1 MRFFRFKKLVS
12 METVKYLRYAVG
24 EIVLVVI
31 GILIAL
37 QVNNWNEYR
46 KEKVEEKKILLSLH
60 NEISNNLESLQV
72 VIEEKNKIINVNQ
85 YIINNTGKNGEWKSM
100 KPLDSLMNYI
110 SLSGWIFVPQNGVLN
125 EIINSGKLL
134 LIENDLIKNEIA
146 SLPQLLSLMIEE
158 DRQYRLDLHQYFLPF
173 LSKNYN
179 LIELTKYRELLEN
192 YSFKMGE
199 TNFSKSIPELLGSRE
214 FENILTFQSIW
225 IKFSNEMSINQ
236 KNKYLEIQNLIER
249 EYPEVDYF
257 NLRQNLERGI
267 FGLMNLNPL
276 MK

>member
-12 METVKYLRYAVG
+12 METGKYLRYAVG

-72 VIEEKNKIINVNQ
+72 VIEEKNKIIDVNQ
-85 YIINNTGKNGEWKSM
+85 YIIDNTGKNGEWKSM

-199 TNFSKSIPELLGSRE
+199 TNFSKSISELLGRRE
-214 FENILTFQSIW
+214 FENILTIQSIW
-225 IKFSNEMSINQ
+225 IKFSNEMRINQ
-236 KNKYLEIQNLIER
+236 KNKYLEIQKLIEK
-249 EYPEVDYF
+249 EYPDVDYI
-257 NLRQNLERGI
+257 NLRQNLERGLW
-267 FGLMNLNPL
+267 G
-276 MK
+276 

>member
-12 METVKYLRYAVG
+12 METGKYLRYAVG

-72 VIEEKNKIINVNQ
+72 VIEEKNKIIDVNQ
-85 YIINNTGKNGEWKSM
+85 YIIDNTGKNGEWKSM

-199 TNFSKSIPELLGSRE
+199 TNFSKSIPELLDSRE
-214 FENILTFQSIW
+214 FENILTIQSIW

-236 KNKYLEIQNLIER
+236 KNKYLEIQKLIEK
-249 EYPEVDYF
+249 EYPDVDYI
-257 NLRQNLERGI
+257 NLRQNLERGLW
-267 FGLMNLNPL
+267 G
-276 MK
+276 

>member
-1 MRFFRFKKLVS
+1 M
-12 METVKYLRYAVG
+12 
-24 EIVLVVI
+24 ILVVI

-46 KEKVEEKKILLSLH
+46 KEIVEEKKILLSLH
-60 NEISNNLESLQV
+60 NQKSNNLESLKV
-72 VIEEKNKIINVNQ
+72 VIEEKNKIINVNE
-85 YIINNTGKNGEWKSM
+85 YIINNTGKNGEWKSI

-146 SLPQLLSLMIEE
+146 SLPQLISLMIEE

-179 LIELTKYRELLEN
+179 LIELTRYRELLEN

-199 TNFSKSIPELLGSRE
+199 TNFPKSTPELISSRE
-214 FENILTFQSIW
+214 FENILTIQSIW
-225 IKFSNEMSINQ
+225 IKFSNELNINQ
-236 KNKYLEIQNLIER
+236 KNKYLEIQNLIEK
-249 EYPEVDYF
+249 EFPEVDYIY
-257 NLRQNLERGI
+257 LRQNLERGF
-267 FGLMNLNPL
+267 FG
-276 MK
+276 

>member
-1 MRFFRFKKLVS
+1 MIG
-12 METVKYLRYAVG
+12 METSKYLRYAVG
-24 EIVLVVI
+24 EVVLVVI

-72 VIEEKNKIINVNQ
+72 VIEEKNKIIDVNQ
-85 YIINNTGKNGEWKSM
+85 YIIDNTGKNGEWKSM

-199 TNFSKSIPELLGSRE
+199 TNFSKSIPELLDSRE
-214 FENILTFQSIW
+214 FENILTIQSIW

-236 KNKYLEIQNLIER
+236 KNKYLEIQKLIEK
-249 EYPEVDYF
+249 EYPDVDYI
-257 NLRQNLERGI
+257 NLRQNLERGLW
-267 FGLMNLNPL
+267 G
-276 MK
+276 

>member
-12 METVKYLRYAVG
+12 METGKYLRYAVG

-72 VIEEKNKIINVNQ
+72 VIEEKNKIIDVNQ
-85 YIINNTGKNGEWKSM
+85 YIIDNTGKNGEWKSM

-179 LIELTKYRELLEN
+179 LIELTKHRELLEN

-199 TNFSKSIPELLGSRE
+199 TNFSKSIPELLDSRE
-214 FENILTFQSIW
+214 FENILTIQSIW

-236 KNKYLEIQNLIER
+236 KNKYLEIQKLIEK
-249 EYPEVDYF
+249 EYPDVDYI
-257 NLRQNLERGI
+257 NLRQNLERGLW
-267 FGLMNLNPL
+267 G
-276 MK
+276 

>member
-12 METVKYLRYAVG
+12 METGKYLRYAVG

-72 VIEEKNKIINVNQ
+72 VIEEKNKIIDVNQ
-85 YIINNTGKNGEWKSM
+85 YIIDNTGKNGEWKSM

-173 LSKNYN
+173 LSKNFN
-179 LIELTKYRELLEN
+179 LIELTKYRDLLEN

-199 TNFSKSIPELLGSRE
+199 TNFSKSIPELLDSRE
-214 FENILTFQSIW
+214 FENILTIQSIW

-236 KNKYLEIQNLIER
+236 KNKYLEIQKLIEK
-249 EYPEVDYF
+249 EYPDVDYI

-267 FGLMNLNPL
+267 FG
-276 MK
+276 

>member
-1 MRFFRFKKLVS
+1 
-12 METVKYLRYAVG
+12 METAKYLRYAVG

-72 VIEEKNKIINVNQ
+72 VIEEKNKIIDVNQ
-85 YIINNTGKNGEWKSM
+85 YIIDNTGKNGEWKSM

-199 TNFSKSIPELLGSRE
+199 TNFSKSIPELLDSRE
-214 FENILTFQSIW
+214 FENILTIQSIW

-236 KNKYLEIQNLIER
+236 KNKYLEIQKLIEK
-249 EYPEVDYF
+249 EYPDVDYI
-257 NLRQNLERGI
+257 NLRQNLERGLW
-267 FGLMNLNPL
+267 G
-276 MK
+276 

>member
-1 MRFFRFKKLVS
+1 MRFFRFQKLVS
-12 METVKYLRYAVG
+12 LNTGKYLRYAIG
-24 EIVLVVI
+24 EVILVVI

-72 VIEEKNKIINVNQ
+72 IIEEKNKIIDVNQ
-85 YIINNTGKNGEWKSM
+85 YIINNTGKNGKWKST
-100 KPLDSLMNYI
+100 KSLDSLMNYI

-192 YSFKMGE
+192 YSFRMGK

-214 FENILTFQSIW
+214 FENILTIQSIW

-236 KNKYLEIQNLIER
+236 KNKYLEIQNLIEK
-249 EYPEVDYF
+249 EYPEIDYV

-267 FGLMNLNPL
+267 FG
-276 MK
+276 

>member
-1 MRFFRFKKLVS
+1 MVS
-12 METVKYLRYAVG
+12 LDTGKYLKYAVG
-24 EIVLVVI
+24 EVILVVI

-46 KEKVEEKKILLSLH
+46 KEKVVEKKILLSLH
-60 NEISNNLESLQV
+60 NEISNNLESLEV
-72 VIEEKNKIINVNQ
+72 VIDGKDKIINVNE
-85 YIINNTGKNGEWKSM
+85 YIINNTGKNGEWKSI
-100 KPLDSLMNYI
+100 KPLDSLINYI

-179 LIELTKYRELLEN
+179 LIEITKYRELLEN

-199 TNFSKSIPELLGSRE
+199 TNFSKSTTELLGSRE
-214 FENILTFQSIW
+214 FENILTIQSIW

-236 KNKYLEIQNLIER
+236 KNKYLEIQNLIEK
-249 EYPEVDYF
+249 EYPEVDYI

-267 FGLMNLNPL
+267 FG
-276 MK
+276 

>member
-1 MRFFRFKKLVS
+1 
-12 METVKYLRYAVG
+12 METGKYLRYAVG
-24 EIVLVVI
+24 EVILVVI

-72 VIEEKNKIINVNQ
+72 VIEEKNKIIDVNQ
-85 YIINNTGKNGEWKSM
+85 YIIDNTGKNGEWKSM

-173 LSKNYN
+173 LSKNFN
-179 LIELTKYRELLEN
+179 LIELTKYRDLLEN

-199 TNFSKSIPELLGSRE
+199 TNFSKSIPELLDSRE
-214 FENILTFQSIW
+214 FENILTIQSIW

-236 KNKYLEIQNLIER
+236 KNKYLEIQNLIEK
-249 EYPEVDYF
+249 EYPDVDYI
-257 NLRQNLERGI
+257 NLRQNLERGLW
-267 FGLMNLNPL
+267 G
-276 MK
+276 

>member
-1 MRFFRFKKLVS
+1 
-12 METVKYLRYAVG
+12 METGKYLRYAVG

-72 VIEEKNKIINVNQ
+72 VIEEKNKIIDVNQ
-85 YIINNTGKNGEWKSM
+85 YIIDNTGKNGEWKSM

-199 TNFSKSIPELLGSRE
+199 TNFSKSIPELLDSRE
-214 FENILTFQSIW
+214 FENILTIQSIW

-236 KNKYLEIQNLIER
+236 KNKYLEIQKLIEK
-249 EYPEVDYF
+249 EYPDVDYI
-257 NLRQNLERGI
+257 NLRQNLERGLW
-267 FGLMNLNPL
+267 G
-276 MK
+276 

>member
-1 MRFFRFKKLVS
+1 M
-12 METVKYLRYAVG
+12 RYAIG
-24 EIVLVVI
+24 EVILVVF

-46 KEKVEEKKILLSLH
+46 KEKIEEKKILLSLH
-60 NEISNNLESLQV
+60 NEISNNLESLKV
-72 VIEEKNKIINVNQ
+72 VIKEKNNIIDVNQ
-85 YIINNTGKNGEWKSM
+85 YIINNTDKNGEWKST
-100 KPLDSLMNYI
+100 KSLDSLMNFI

-173 LSKNYN
+173 FSKNYN
-179 LIELTKYRELLEN
+179 LIEVTKYRELLEN
-192 YSFKMGE
+192 YSFRMGE
-199 TNFSKSIPELLGSRE
+199 TNFTKSLPELLGNRE
-214 FENILTFQSIW
+214 FENILTIQSIW
-225 IKFSNEMSINQ
+225 IKFSNEMCINQ
-236 KNKYLEIQNLIER
+236 KNKFLEIQNLIEK
-249 EYPEVDYF
+249 EYPEIDYI

-267 FGLMNLNPL
+267 FG
-276 MK
+276 

>member
-12 METVKYLRYAVG
+12 METGKYLRYAVG

-85 YIINNTGKNGEWKSM
+85 YIINNTGKNGEWKSI
-100 KPLDSLMNYI
+100 KPIDSLMNYI

-199 TNFSKSIPELLGSRE
+199 TNFSKSIPELLDSRE
-214 FENILTFQSIW
+214 FENILTIQSIW

-236 KNKYLEIQNLIER
+236 KNKYLEIQKLIEK
-249 EYPEVDYF
+249 EYPDVDYI
-257 NLRQNLERGI
+257 NLRQNLERGLW
-267 FGLMNLNPL
+267 G
-276 MK
+276 

>member
-1 MRFFRFKKLVS
+1 MVG
-12 METVKYLRYAVG
+12 METSKYLRYAVG
-24 EIVLVVI
+24 EVVLVVI

-72 VIEEKNKIINVNQ
+72 VIEEKNKIIDVNQ
-85 YIINNTGKNGEWKSM
+85 YIIDNTGKNGEWKSM

-199 TNFSKSIPELLGSRE
+199 TNFSKSIPELLDSRE
-214 FENILTFQSIW
+214 FENILTIQSIW

-236 KNKYLEIQNLIER
+236 KNKYLEIQKLIEK
-249 EYPEVDYF
+249 EYPDVDYI
-257 NLRQNLERGI
+257 NLRQNLERGLW
-267 FGLMNLNPL
+267 G
-276 MK
+276 

>member
-1 MRFFRFKKLVS
+1 MRFFRFKKLIS
-12 METVKYLRYAVG
+12 METGKYLRYAVG

-72 VIEEKNKIINVNQ
+72 VIEEKNKIIDVNQ
-85 YIINNTGKNGEWKSM
+85 YIIDNTGKNGEWKSM

-199 TNFSKSIPELLGSRE
+199 TNFSKSIPELLDSRE
-214 FENILTFQSIW
+214 FENILTIQSIW

-236 KNKYLEIQNLIER
+236 KNKYLEIQKLIEK
-249 EYPEVDYF
+249 EYPDVDYI
-257 NLRQNLERGI
+257 NLRQNLERGLW
-267 FGLMNLNPL
+267 G
-276 MK
+276 

>member
-12 METVKYLRYAVG
+12 METGKYLRYAVG

-60 NEISNNLESLQV
+60 NEISNNLESLKV

-85 YIINNTGKNGEWKSM
+85 YIINNTGKNGEWKSI
-100 KPLDSLMNYI
+100 KPIDSLMNYI

-173 LSKNYN
+173 LSKNFN
-179 LIELTKYRELLEN
+179 LIELTKYRDLLEN

-199 TNFSKSIPELLGSRE
+199 TNFSKSIPELLDSRE
-214 FENILTFQSIW
+214 FENILTIQSIW

-236 KNKYLEIQNLIER
+236 KNKYLEIQKLIEK
-249 EYPEVDYF
+249 EYPDVDYI
-257 NLRQNLERGI
+257 NLRQNLERGLW
-267 FGLMNLNPL
+267 G
-276 MK
+276 

>member
-1 MRFFRFKKLVS
+1 MRFFRFKKLIS
-12 METVKYLRYAVG
+12 METGKYLRYAIG
-24 EIVLVVI
+24 EVILVVI

-179 LIELTKYRELLEN
+179 LIELTKHRELLEN

-214 FENILTFQSIW
+214 FENILTIQSIW

-236 KNKYLEIQNLIER
+236 KNKYLEIQNLIEK
-249 EYPEVDYF
+249 EYPDVDYI

-267 FGLMNLNPL
+267 FG
-276 MK
+276 

>member
-12 METVKYLRYAVG
+12 METGKYLRYAVG

-72 VIEEKNKIINVNQ
+72 VIEEKNKIIDVNQ
-85 YIINNTGKNGEWKSM
+85 YIIDNTGKNGEWKSM

-179 LIELTKYRELLEN
+179 LIELTKYRDLLEN

-199 TNFSKSIPELLGSRE
+199 TNFSKSIPELLDSRE
-214 FENILTFQSIW
+214 FENILTIQSIW

-236 KNKYLEIQNLIER
+236 KNKYLEIQKLIEK
-249 EYPEVDYF
+249 EYPDVDYI
-257 NLRQNLERGI
+257 NLRQNLERGLW
-267 FGLMNLNPL
+267 G
-276 MK
+276 

>member
-1 MRFFRFKKLVS
+1 MVN
-12 METVKYLRYAVG
+12 METSKYLRYAVG
-24 EIVLVVI
+24 EVVLVVI

-46 KEKVEEKKILLSLH
+46 KEKVVEKKILLSLH
-60 NEISNNLESLQV
+60 NEISNNLESLEV
-72 VIEEKNKIINVNQ
+72 VIDGKNKIINVNE
-85 YIINNTGKNGEWKSM
+85 YIINNTGKNGEWKSI

-179 LIELTKYRELLEN
+179 LIEITKYRELLEN

-199 TNFSKSIPELLGSRE
+199 TNFSKSTPELLGSRE
-214 FENILTFQSIW
+214 FENILTIQSIW

-236 KNKYLEIQNLIER
+236 KNKYLEIQNLIEK
-249 EYPEVDYF
+249 EYPEVDYI

-267 FGLMNLNPL
+267 FG
-276 MK
+276 

>member
-12 METVKYLRYAVG
+12 LDTGKYLKYAVG
-24 EIVLVVI
+24 EVILVVI

-46 KEKVEEKKILLSLH
+46 KEKVVEKKILLSLH
-60 NEISNNLESLQV
+60 NEISNNLESLEV
-72 VIEEKNKIINVNQ
+72 VIDGKNKIINVNE
-85 YIINNTGKNGEWKSM
+85 YIINNTGKNGEWKSI

-179 LIELTKYRELLEN
+179 LIEITKYRELLEN

-199 TNFSKSIPELLGSRE
+199 TNFSKSTPELLGSRE
-214 FENILTFQSIW
+214 FENILTIQSIW

-236 KNKYLEIQNLIER
+236 KNKYLEIQNLIEK
-249 EYPEVDYF
+249 EYPEVDYI

-267 FGLMNLNPL
+267 FG
-276 MK
+276 

>member
-1 MRFFRFKKLVS
+1 
-12 METVKYLRYAVG
+12 METSKYLRYAVG
-24 EIVLVVI
+24 EVILVVI

-72 VIEEKNKIINVNQ
+72 VIEEKNKIIDVNQ
-85 YIINNTGKNGEWKSM
+85 YIIDNTGKNGEWKSM

-179 LIELTKYRELLEN
+179 LIELTKYRDLLEN

-199 TNFSKSIPELLGSRE
+199 TNFSKSIPELLDSRE
-214 FENILTFQSIW
+214 FENILTIQSIW

-236 KNKYLEIQNLIER
+236 KNKYLEIQKLIEK
-249 EYPEVDYF
+249 EYPDVDYI
-257 NLRQNLERGI
+257 NLRQNLERGLW
-267 FGLMNLNPL
+267 G
-276 MK
+276 

>member
-12 METVKYLRYAVG
+12 LNTGKYLRYAIG
-24 EIVLVVI
+24 EVILVVF

-46 KEKVEEKKILLSLH
+46 KEKIEEKKILLSLH
-60 NEISNNLESLQV
+60 NEISNNLESLKV
-72 VIEEKNKIINVNQ
+72 VIKEKNNIIDVNQ
-85 YIINNTGKNGEWKSM
+85 YIINNTDKNGEWKST
-100 KPLDSLMNYI
+100 KSLDSLMNFI

-173 LSKNYN
+173 FFYKL
-179 LIELTKYRELLEN
+179 
-192 YSFKMGE
+192 
-199 TNFSKSIPELLGSRE
+199 
-214 FENILTFQSIW
+214 
-225 IKFSNEMSINQ
+225 
-236 KNKYLEIQNLIER
+236 
-249 EYPEVDYF
+249 
-257 NLRQNLERGI
+257 
-267 FGLMNLNPL
+267 
-276 MK
+276 

>member
-12 METVKYLRYAVG
+12 METGKYLRYAVG
-24 EIVLVVI
+24 EIILVVI

-72 VIEEKNKIINVNQ
+72 VIEEKNKIIDVNQ
-85 YIINNTGKNGEWKSM
+85 YIIDNTGKNGEWKSM

-199 TNFSKSIPELLGSRE
+199 TNFSKSIPELLDSRE
-214 FENILTFQSIW
+214 FENILTIQSIW

-236 KNKYLEIQNLIER
+236 KNKYLEIQKLIEK
-249 EYPEVDYF
+249 EYPDVDYI
-257 NLRQNLERGI
+257 NLRQNLERGLW
-267 FGLMNLNPL
+267 G
-276 MK
+276 

>member
-12 METVKYLRYAVG
+12 METSKYLRYAVG
-24 EIVLVVI
+24 EVILVVI

-72 VIEEKNKIINVNQ
+72 VIDEKNKIIDVNQ
-85 YIINNTGKNGEWKSM
+85 YIIDNTGKNGEWKSM

-199 TNFSKSIPELLGSRE
+199 TNFSKSIPELLDSRE
-214 FENILTFQSIW
+214 FENILTIQSIW

-236 KNKYLEIQNLIER
+236 KNKYLEIQKLIEK
-249 EYPEVDYF
+249 EYPDVDYI
-257 NLRQNLERGI
+257 NLRQNLERGLW
-267 FGLMNLNPL
+267 G
-276 MK
+276 

>member
-12 METVKYLRYAVG
+12 METAKYLRYAVG

-72 VIEEKNKIINVNQ
+72 VIEEKNKIIDVNQ
-85 YIINNTGKNGEWKSM
+85 YIIDNTGKNGEWKSM

-199 TNFSKSIPELLGSRE
+199 TNFSKSIPELLDSRE
-214 FENILTFQSIW
+214 FENILTIQSIW

-236 KNKYLEIQNLIER
+236 KNKYLEIQKLIEK
-249 EYPEVDYF
+249 EYPDVDYI
-257 NLRQNLERGI
+257 NLRQNLERGLW
-267 FGLMNLNPL
+267 G
-276 MK
+276 

>member
-12 METVKYLRYAVG
+12 LETVKYLRYAVG
-24 EIVLVVI
+24 EVVLVVI

-72 VIEEKNKIINVNQ
+72 VIEEKNKIIDVNQ
-85 YIINNTGKNGEWKSM
+85 YIIDNTGKNGEWKSM

-199 TNFSKSIPELLGSRE
+199 TNFSKSIPELLDSRE
-214 FENILTFQSIW
+214 FENILTIQSIW

-236 KNKYLEIQNLIER
+236 KNKYLEIQKLIEK
-249 EYPEVDYF
+249 EYPDVDYI
-257 NLRQNLERGI
+257 NLRQNLERGLW
-267 FGLMNLNPL
+267 G
-276 MK
+276 

>member
-12 METVKYLRYAVG
+12 METSKYLRYAIG
-24 EIVLVVI
+24 EVILVVI

-85 YIINNTGKNGEWKSM
+85 YIINNRGKNGEWKSQ
-100 KPLDSLMNYI
+100 KSLDSLMNYI

-146 SLPQLLSLMIEE
+146 SLPQ
-158 DRQYRLDLHQYFLPF
+158 
-173 LSKNYN
+173 
-179 LIELTKYRELLEN
+179 
-192 YSFKMGE
+192 
-199 TNFSKSIPELLGSRE
+199 
-214 FENILTFQSIW
+214 
-225 IKFSNEMSINQ
+225 
-236 KNKYLEIQNLIER
+236 
-249 EYPEVDYF
+249 
-257 NLRQNLERGI
+257 
-267 FGLMNLNPL
+267 
-276 MK
+276 

>member
-1 MRFFRFKKLVS
+1 MVS
-12 METVKYLRYAVG
+12 METGKYLRYAVG

-72 VIEEKNKIINVNQ
+72 VIEEKNKIIDVNQ
-85 YIINNTGKNGEWKSM
+85 YIIDNTGKNGEWKSM

-179 LIELTKYRELLEN
+179 LIELTKYRDLLEN

-199 TNFSKSIPELLGSRE
+199 TNFSKSIPELLDSRE
-214 FENILTFQSIW
+214 FENILTIQSIW

-236 KNKYLEIQNLIER
+236 KNKYLEIQKLIEK
-249 EYPEVDYF
+249 EYPDVDYI

-267 FGLMNLNPL
+267 FG
-276 MK
+276 

>member
-12 METVKYLRYAVG
+12 METGKYLRYAIG

-72 VIEEKNKIINVNQ
+72 VIDEKNKIIDVNQ

-199 TNFSKSIPELLGSRE
+199 TNFSKSIPELLDSRE
-214 FENILTFQSIW
+214 FENILTIQSIW

-236 KNKYLEIQNLIER
+236 KNKYLEIQKLIEK
-249 EYPEVDYF
+249 EYPDVDYI
-257 NLRQNLERGI
+257 NLRQNLERGLW
-267 FGLMNLNPL
+267 G
-276 MK
+276 

>member
-12 METVKYLRYAVG
+12 METGKYLRYAVG

-72 VIEEKNKIINVNQ
+72 VIEEKNKIIDVNQ
-85 YIINNTGKNGEWKSM
+85 YIIDNTGKNGEWKSM

-110 SLSGWIFVPQNGVLN
+110 SISGWIFVPQNGVLN

-134 LIENDLIKNEIA
+134 IIENDLIKNEIA

-199 TNFSKSIPELLGSRE
+199 TNFSKSIPELLDSRE
-214 FENILTFQSIW
+214 FENILTIQSIW

-236 KNKYLEIQNLIER
+236 KNKYLEIQKLIEK
-249 EYPEVDYF
+249 EYPDVDYI
-257 NLRQNLERGI
+257 NLRQNLERGLW
-267 FGLMNLNPL
+267 G
-276 MK
+276 